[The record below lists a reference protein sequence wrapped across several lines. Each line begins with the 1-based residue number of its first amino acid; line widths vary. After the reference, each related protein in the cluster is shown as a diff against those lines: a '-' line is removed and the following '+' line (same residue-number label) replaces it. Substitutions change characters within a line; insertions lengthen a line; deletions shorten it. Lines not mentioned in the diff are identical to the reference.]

1 MVCGRRFCNFGVRL
15 YIGRSM
21 QSVPAATIRA
31 DTLPVALGM
40 LFIAIGLLAMGVRI
54 LRRRGD
60 WSLLFFGIASTL
72 YGLRLI
78 VLSGTAHVLF
88 GDVVTTRIE
97 WTITFLIGI
106 PFVLYFSSSVLPVW
120 RRAVWI
126 TVALQ
131 CSLAAFGI
139 PAAYTGVGFATA
151 KQLNNVLVVV
161 FMPVLFLLVYL
172 GPSRVDRNV
181 SILKFG
187 AIIFAAFSIYTNVA
201 GLGFLPGSTR
211 LEPIGF
217 VIFLGC
223 LGYVSANRAIRN
235 EERLVS
241 IQSELELA
249 RRIQAGLLPSGQR
262 TDSRLHISAKY
273 VPLSSVAGDFYDFL
287 QKDGGTGVLI
297 ADVTGHGVPAALTAS
312 MVKVAIRAQT
322 DHASDPSKV
331 LAGLNTILHG
341 NLQGQFVT
349 AAYVYFAPE
358 MSRLVYSGA
367 GHPPILVWRALQ
379 RNVEVLES
387 NGLFLGPFP
396 TVEYPALET
405 TFVTGDRCLL
415 YTDGILEAETPSGD
429 AFGQEQLAK
438 YCAEHAGL
446 DGDAFCRGLLN
457 RVRDWSQLKPEHEQN
472 DDITIVLVDCV

>member
-1 MVCGRRFCNFGVRL
+1 MP
-15 YIGRSM
+15 
-21 QSVPAATIRA
+21 SVPAATIRA
-31 DTLPVALGM
+31 DALPVSLGM

-72 YGLRLI
+72 YGTRLV
-78 VLSGTAHVLF
+78 VLSGTAHTLF
-88 GDVVTTRIE
+88 GDLSMGRIE

-120 RRAVWI
+120 RKAVWI

-139 PAAYTGVGFATA
+139 PAAYTGFGFERA

-161 FMPVLFLLVYL
+161 FMPVLFLLVYV
-172 GPSRVDRNV
+172 GPSKIDRNV
-181 SILKFG
+181 LILRVG
-187 AIIFAAFSIYTNVA
+187 ALIFAGFSIYTNVA

-211 LEPIGF
+211 LEPVGF

-235 EERLVS
+235 EERLVA

-249 RRIQAGLLPSGQR
+249 RRIQAGLLPSEERVNPGLR
-262 TDSRLHISAKY
+262 ISAKY

-312 MVKVAIRAQT
+312 MVKVAIRAQAE
-322 DHASDPSKV
+322 HASEPSKV
-331 LAGLNTILHG
+331 LTGMNTILHG

-349 AAYVYFAPE
+349 AAYAYFAPKLN
-358 MSRLVYSGA
+358 RLVYSGA
-367 GHPPILVWRALQ
+367 GHPPILVWRASQ
-379 RNVEVLES
+379 RKVEVLES
-387 NGLFLGPFP
+387 NGLFLGPFAG
-396 TVEYPALET
+396 VEYPALER
-405 TFVTGDRCLL
+405 TFASGDRCLL
-415 YTDGILEAETPSGD
+415 YTDGILEAETPSGE
-429 AFGQEQLAK
+429 AFGQDRLAK
-438 YCAEHAGL
+438 YFAGQAGD
-446 DGDAFCRGLLN
+446 DGSAFCEGLLK
-457 RVRDWSQLKPEHEQN
+457 RVREWSQLKPEGEPN